1 MRDVIDSLLSAHRT
15 QRPVVFTALIETR
28 GSTPQKAGATMLIY
42 EDGRQVGTLGGGCVE
57 AEVKRRALECLST
70 SQRQLETFQLD
81 HDYGWDD
88 GLICGGRMITL
99 IDPIGGN
106 SRIEYYESLLKQ
118 IDSGEGFTQAIRIED
133 DDGTI
138 PAGARY
144 LFDHNNTLIAQ
155 TDDHDF
161 PNSNSGFIPELK
173 SLPRPK
179 MSQGWAYLPT
189 LPKFELFIFGA
200 GHVGKKVSE
209 YASQTGFEVT
219 VVDDRE
225 IYCNPQ
231 NLPDAKHCL
240 VGEFDEVIDSME
252 FGPRSFCIIVT
263 RGHNHDEE
271 ALFHLIRKQT
281 CYLGM
286 IGSKRKIRLIF
297 DDLIAQGIEAHEL
310 ERVHAPIGLEIG
322 SQTVPEIAISIVAEL
337 ISFRSQLS
345 TSVRPHK

>member
-1 MRDVIDSLLSAHRT
+1 MRDVIEALLSAHRS

-42 EDGRQVGTLGGGCVE
+42 EDGQQVGTLGGGCVE
-57 AEVKRRALECLST
+57 AEVKRRALECLAT

-99 IDPIGGN
+99 IDPV
-106 SRIEYYESLLKQ
+106 SSHSYVSYYEALLKQ
-118 IDSGEGFTQAIRIED
+118 IESGEGLTQVVRIEEN
-133 DDGTI
+133 GANI
-138 PAGARY
+138 PPGSRY
-144 LFDHNNTLIAQ
+144 LFNHNNNLIAQ

-161 PNSNSGFIPELK
+161 PDFNSGLIPELH

-200 GHVGKKVSE
+200 GHVGKKVCE
-209 YASQTGFEVT
+209 FASQTGFEVT

-225 IYCNPQ
+225 VHCNRE
-231 NLPDAKHCL
+231 NLPYAKQCL
-240 VGEFDEVIDSME
+240 VGDFDEVIDSMNL
-252 FGPRSFCIIVT
+252 GPRSFCIIVT

-271 ALFHLIRKQT
+271 ALFHLIQKRP

-297 DDLIAQGIEAHEL
+297 DDLIAQGIEPGEL
-310 ERVHAPIGLEIG
+310 ERVHAPIGLKIG

-337 ISFRSQLS
+337 ISFRSEMALKVES
-345 TSVRPHK
+345 GK